1 MCISIT
7 FLEQRITR
15 SREMKIAICQP
26 YVKSIDLCVTIQH
39 MDMKRVDLNLLVSLE
54 ALLVERN
61 VTRAAAR
68 LHMSQPA
75 LSAQLNRLRDLF
87 NDPLLVPAHR
97 GMVATAKALELI
109 GPLRA
114 SLDQLR
120 GTLQGHESFSP
131 ATAELTISIACTDYV
146 EAVVVAPLIVTL
158 REKSPKVRLAV
169 HRLAP
174 ASAARQLAD
183 GDVDLVIATPDAA
196 QAPLRTRHL
205 FEESYILIGRPGHSC
220 IAEGVTPSG
229 FAGLE
234 HVVVSPSGGGF
245 STAADVTLEALGH
258 SRAVVASAASFLVV
272 PSLVASS
279 ELVALVPRRLMRDR
293 LADVAWIDVP
303 WLLERFQLELIW
315 HERTHTHQGHQ
326 WIRERIHNLVAR

>member
-1 MCISIT
+1 
-7 FLEQRITR
+7 
-15 SREMKIAICQP
+15 
-26 YVKSIDLCVTIQH
+26 
-39 MDMKRVDLNLLVSLE
+39 
-54 ALLVERN
+54 
-61 VTRAAAR
+61 
-68 LHMSQPA
+68 
-75 LSAQLNRLRDLF
+75 
-87 NDPLLVPAHR
+87 
-97 GMVATAKALELI
+97 MVATAKALELI

-158 REKSPKVRLAV
+158 REKAPKVRLAV

-183 GDVDLVIATPDAA
+183 GDVELVIATPDAA

-245 STAADVTLEALGH
+245 STAVDVTLEALGH

>member
-1 MCISIT
+1 M
-7 FLEQRITR
+7 
-15 SREMKIAICQP
+15 
-26 YVKSIDLCVTIQH
+26 
-39 MDMKRVDLNLLVSLE
+39 DLNLLVSLE

-87 NDPLLVPAHR
+87 KDPLLVPAHR
-97 GMVATAKALELI
+97 GMVPTATALELI

-120 GTLQGHESFSP
+120 GTLQSHDSFSP

-158 REKSPKVRLAV
+158 REKAPKIRLAV

-174 ASAARQLAD
+174 ASVARQLAD

-196 QAPLRTRHL
+196 QAHLRTRHL
-205 FEESYILIGRPGHSC
+205 FEESYILIGRPDHPR

-229 FAGLE
+229 FARLE
-234 HVVVSPSGGGF
+234 QVVVSPSGGGF
-245 STAADVTLEALGH
+245 STPVDVTLEALGY

-272 PSLVASS
+272 PSIVASS
-279 ELVALVPRRLMRDR
+279 DLVALVPRRLMRNR
-293 LADVAWIDVP
+293 LGEVAWIDVP
-303 WLLERFQLELIW
+303 WLPERFRVELIW
-315 HERTHTHQGHQ
+315 HERTHGHQGQ
-326 WIRERIHNLVAR
+326 KWIRDLIHDLIAR

>member
-1 MCISIT
+1 
-7 FLEQRITR
+7 
-15 SREMKIAICQP
+15 
-26 YVKSIDLCVTIQH
+26 
-39 MDMKRVDLNLLVSLE
+39 MKRMDLNLLVSLE

-87 NDPLLVPAHR
+87 KDPLLVPAHR
-97 GMVATAKALELI
+97 GMVPTATALELI

-120 GTLQGHESFSP
+120 GTLQSHDSFSP

-158 REKSPKVRLAV
+158 REKAPKIRLAV

-174 ASAARQLAD
+174 ASVARQLAD

-196 QAPLRTRHL
+196 QAHLRTRHL
-205 FEESYILIGRPGHSC
+205 FEESYILIGRPDHPR

-229 FAGLE
+229 FARLE
-234 HVVVSPSGGGF
+234 QVVVSPSGGGF
-245 STAADVTLEALGH
+245 STPVDVTLEALGY

-272 PSLVASS
+272 PSIVASS
-279 ELVALVPRRLMRDR
+279 DLVALVPRRLMRNR
-293 LADVAWIDVP
+293 LGEVAWIDVP
-303 WLLERFQLELIW
+303 WLPERFRVELIW
-315 HERTHTHQGHQ
+315 HERTHGHQGQ
-326 WIRERIHNLVAR
+326 KWIRDLIHDLIAR